1 MNDSEWATRHR
12 ALPNLHAT
20 TVNLLPLI
28 NLKFQ
33 TKSFYVHHGSPPWTY
48 AMAKITFY
56 GL

>member
-12 ALPNLHAT
+12 ALPNLHAS